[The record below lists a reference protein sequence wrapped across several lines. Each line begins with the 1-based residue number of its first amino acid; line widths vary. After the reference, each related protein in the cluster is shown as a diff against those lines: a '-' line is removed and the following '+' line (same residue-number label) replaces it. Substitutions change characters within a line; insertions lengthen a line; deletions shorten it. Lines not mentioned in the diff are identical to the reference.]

1 MSFRSIV
8 LFGILLLLCPQVRA
22 KNITESDRNHW
33 AFQPIKH
40 VEAPALQNPKAEVQN
55 PIDRFILAK
64 LETNG
69 LALTA
74 PATREQL
81 IRRVTFGLIG
91 LPPTPEDIDSFVKDA
106 SANAYEKLID
116 RLLASPHYGERWGRH
131 WLDLARF
138 AET

>member
-1 MSFRSIV
+1 M
-8 LFGILLLLCPQVRA
+8 LFGFLVLVCPPLHA
-22 KNITESDRNHW
+22 KSITERDRNHW
-33 AFQPIKH
+33 AFQPIKRIEPP
-40 VEAPALQNPKAEVQN
+40 VFRDPNSKVQN

-69 LALTA
+69 LALSA
-74 PATREQL
+74 PATKEQL

-91 LPPTPEDIDSFVKDA
+91 LPPTPEEIDSFVKDS

-138 AET
+138 AETDGF